1 MEITWRHGH
10 LKMGSLGSLKVCLPS
25 GVSIG
30 MGCFLELSFP
40 GFWCAILGCRFS
52 SSLLSIHSQCTVS
65 PLAQVGIEPRLSHR
79 LDWQNSC
86 RATLWCLP
94 HALCSQLS
102 CLPSRFVKIDEI
114 MGVVSEPVGQGLWNA
129 SFWAKWT
136 KLRLLPS
143 TAVDWFFLGESIG
156 LSVCC
161 SL

>member
-1 MEITWRHGH
+1 MPSWGVV
-10 LKMGSLGSLKVCLPS
+10 SLLPS
-25 GVSIG
+25 Y
-30 MGCFLELSFP
+30 
-40 GFWCAILGCRFS
+40 
-52 SSLLSIHSQCTVS
+52 LSILNALS

-129 SFWAKWT
+129 SF
-136 KLRLLPS
+136 
-143 TAVDWFFLGESIG
+143 
-156 LSVCC
+156 
-161 SL
+161 

>member
-1 MEITWRHGH
+1 MEITWRHRH
-10 LKMGSLGSLKVCLPS
+10 LKVGSLGFLRVCLLP

-30 MGCFLELSFP
+30 MGCFLELSLDSDVP
-40 GFWCAILGCRFS
+40 SWGVVS
-52 SSLLSIHSQCTVS
+52 PLLSIHSQCTVS
-65 PLAQVGIEPRLSHR
+65 SLAQVGLEPRLSHR

-86 RATLWCLP
+86 ATLWCLP
-94 HALCSQLS
+94 HASCSQLS

-136 KLRLLPS
+136 KLRLLHSP
-143 TAVDWFFLGESIG
+143 AVDWFFLGESIG